1 MGFGLTAILMLEC
14 FHEEVIFMGRTFR
27 FKYRYIHMNDMY
39 IYFHKTRLMLF
50 YFGRK
55 MKSCHRIWVH
65 LVSQDTDQC
74 QNYLLIL
81 RWCRLS
87 PGSEKRQLWPFFHFP
102 MVITASRGCNIRG
115 GEVIVNLFFFA
126 AGSRGWIYKECSSF
140 SLWLLP
146 AALSALHA
154 QWPTGKLDPLREG
167 ESSLFYWSAGH

>member
-1 MGFGLTAILMLEC
+1 
-14 FHEEVIFMGRTFR
+14 MGRTFR

-55 MKSCHRIWVH
+55 TTSCHRIWVH

-115 GEVIVNLFFFA
+115 GEVIVNLFFFCCRQQRMNLQRMFIFLTVA
-126 AGSRGWIYKECSSF
+126 TASSSVSPSCTVTYWKIRSTPRG
-140 SLWLLP
+140 
-146 AALSALHA
+146 
-154 QWPTGKLDPLREG
+154 
-167 ESSLFYWSAGH
+167 